1 MFSPDPPLKGHFL
14 PNGWGTTSSSSALHG
29 CTAAGRAV
37 LMCKTHPPP
46 FIVLHTHHVPFID
59 GLCNAT
65 AAPGMLC
72 PHPIFNSQTLCP
84 SFPEL
89 KAQASLLPEL
99 GGFCN
104 LHLEFKAMNPSPDDF
119 LMDTEELWAV
129 HPSALTLLTWAHFS
143 HTRVQHISW
152 RQPPAGFSRG
162 RNIFKRSFGM
172 SQVFLHKCRMLQ
184 AGSRFD
190 SKGMMEAEGLMELVV
205 KYH

>member
-14 PNGWGTTSSSSALHG
+14 PNGWGTTSFSSALHG

-143 HTRVQHISW
+143 HTRVQHFRAAHQLGTAPSRIQQ
-152 RQPPAGFSRG
+152 RQEYF
-162 RNIFKRSFGM
+162 
-172 SQVFLHKCRMLQ
+172 
-184 AGSRFD
+184 
-190 SKGMMEAEGLMELVV
+190 
-205 KYH
+205 